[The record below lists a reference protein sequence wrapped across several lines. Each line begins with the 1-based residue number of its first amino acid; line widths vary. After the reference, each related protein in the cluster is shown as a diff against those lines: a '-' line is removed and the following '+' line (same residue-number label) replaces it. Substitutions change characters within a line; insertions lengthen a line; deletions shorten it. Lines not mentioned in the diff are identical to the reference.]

1 MFAQHFRV
9 AHASGDAKM
18 LVQVWRL
25 VPAKTELIG
34 PADDRGY
41 SEFNRSAIRFM
52 PDFDFS

>member
-1 MFAQHFRV
+1 
-9 AHASGDAKM
+9 M

-41 SEFNRSAIRFM
+41 YKFNRFRGLLSQEFGMNHVFFI
-52 PDFDFS
+52 